1 MNKLILDENALTVT
15 EQQVAVW
22 QSGKSAT
29 SEEHGDRHRL
39 TPTAPTAAQ
48 VPAAELFF
56 AQNLE
61 VSQKVAIFAPERAE
75 DARRTSRS
83 RCRQLTFKVLWIVK
97 TH

>member
-39 TPTAPTAAQ
+39 TPTAPAA
-48 VPAAELFF
+48 AH
-56 AQNLE
+56 
-61 VSQKVAIFAPERAE
+61 AP
-75 DARRTSRS
+75 
-83 RCRQLTFKVLWIVK
+83 
-97 TH
+97 